1 MSLIEHPTLQIAKGS
16 LENEIASPFKNKNKM
31 AKKLQSYNTDK
42 TGAVYVILMS
52 VVITRVYI

>member
-31 AKKLQSYNTDK
+31 AKKLQHRKTD
-42 TGAVYVILMS
+42 AVYVILMT
-52 VVITRVYI
+52 VQL